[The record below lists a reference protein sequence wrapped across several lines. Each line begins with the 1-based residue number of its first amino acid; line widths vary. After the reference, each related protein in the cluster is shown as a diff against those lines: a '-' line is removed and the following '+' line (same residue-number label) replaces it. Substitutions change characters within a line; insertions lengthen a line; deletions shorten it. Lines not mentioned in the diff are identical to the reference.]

1 MSFSLSLSF
10 SLSELA
16 DYYKSKGTDKNG
28 NDYAPKPFGEHMKII
43 GKAIE
48 QKLAQYDDNKTK
60 NTDSIGGNEELAE
73 FYQRKGMDTDGNR
86 IEYVPKPIGE
96 HCKLIG
102 KAIQQNSRHSF
113 QKMHTNYQKSTPLM
127 EWKTDEAI
135 ANYTK
140 ETVEKIKSKRE
151 NSSVAASASAS
162 AASVVEMANEL
173 YYGFSDGS
181 TGGGGGSSSSS
192 TRSATAAVA
201 ASATTTVVVVDEKNN
216 QKKKEAIILRC

>member
-1 MSFSLSLSF
+1 MGDDKTNTGSLGGNQD
-10 SLSELA
+10 LA
-16 DYYKSKGTDKNG
+16 D
-28 NDYAPKPFGEHMKII
+28 
-43 GKAIE
+43 
-48 QKLAQYDDNKTK
+48 
-60 NTDSIGGNEELAE
+60 
-73 FYQRKGMDTDGNR
+73 FYERKGMDTDGNR

-102 KAIQQNSRHSF
+102 KAIQQNSRQSF
-113 QKMHTNYQKSTPLM
+113 QKIHTNYQNSTPLL

-181 TGGGGGSSSSS
+181 TGGGGSSSSS
-192 TRSATAAVA
+192 TRSATAAV

-216 QKKKEAIILRC
+216 QKK